1 MALRCEFRKHVYM
14 HFVFSPRTRR
24 CPPAHTALVV
34 NLRLWFLW
42 QRMKTSCEERANE
55 RERKLV
61 WSQKSVWM
69 LSLPINTQLATPLSH
84 TNSNSY
90 PLEDSASLPLIPLV
104 MTLSIRTACQ
114 ILKWC
119 FIQTMYF
126 FIPLSTFSWVS
137 AEIRSIFWLLFWCFS
152 YLVSSLKMAIAPR
165 SENSFFL
172 LVPTQLGSTLFL
184 VFPLGGSI
192 WCQILF

>member
-1 MALRCEFRKHVYM
+1 MALRCDFTKHVHM
-14 HFVFSPRTRR
+14 HFVFSPQTRR

-34 NLRLWFLW
+34 NLRVWFLW
-42 QRMKTSCEERANE
+42 QRMKTSCEERANKQ
-55 RERKLV
+55 ERKLV

-104 MTLSIRTACQ
+104 MTLSIRTECQ

-126 FIPLSTFSWVS
+126 FYPLLNIQLGFSWDQVNFFNV
-137 AEIRSIFWLLFWCFS
+137 ILMF
-152 YLVSSLKMAIAPR
+152 
-165 SENSFFL
+165 FFL
-172 LVPTQLGSTLFL
+172 CLFIKD
-184 VFPLGGSI
+184 GHSS
-192 WCQILF
+192 QTRK